1 MIPVFPIQLQY
12 QTLFFNYFSSIA
24 NKTKLNISFSHK
36 DFFDYLKNRSN
47 VSFFLSPTDEKE
59 IMKAISLLDSKKSVE
74 ANSFPAKV
82 LKLLKN
88 EISSQL
94 PDIFNNS
101 FFFWCLSLNTKK
113 LRMLFLYIRRIPS
126 LISQIS
132 VQSHFFL
139 LKKNLEN

>member
-94 PDIFNNS
+94 PDIFNNF
-101 FFFWCLSLNTKK
+101 FFFWCFSLNTKK
-113 LRMLFLYIRRIPS
+113 LRILSLYIRRIPS
-126 LISQIS
+126 LISQIN